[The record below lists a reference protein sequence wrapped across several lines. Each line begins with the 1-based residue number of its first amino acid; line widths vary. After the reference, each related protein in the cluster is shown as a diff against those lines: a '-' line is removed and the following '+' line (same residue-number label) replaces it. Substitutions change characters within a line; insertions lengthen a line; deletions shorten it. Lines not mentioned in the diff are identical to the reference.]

1 MIYELVSW
9 IRDITPPIEPP
20 ADREREKGVG
30 LNYKLRTVRIS
41 LENAKL
47 YFR

>member
-20 ADREREKGVG
+20 ADRERERERRGWG
-30 LNYKLRTVRIS
+30 
-41 LENAKL
+41 
-47 YFR
+47 